1 MSERENRLMRCF
13 AAVFPELSPDEIPYV
28 SSETTGHWDS
38 LSMVTL
44 ISVVQEEFDL
54 EIQPDAVPNLNS
66 FEAFR
71 DYIESACG
79 RSKEL

>member
-1 MSERENRLMRCF
+1 MRCF

-28 SSETTGHWDS
+28 TSETTGHWDS

-44 ISVVQEEFDL
+44 MSVVQEEFDF

-66 FEAFR
+66 FQAFR
-71 DYIESACG
+71 DYIESAASRG
-79 RSKEL
+79 RDL